1 MISKFKFNMVN
12 IEGGNC
18 AKKFHIN
25 KNKKKNE
32 NQTTAGRNIYLKQK
46 GDCLSI
52 SMKSWE
58 PCNFSSDF
66 HFTFWLK

>member
-1 MISKFKFNMVN
+1 MISNFKFNMVN

-32 NQTTAGRNIYLKQK
+32 NQTTAGRNNRKANNLCIL
-46 GDCLSI
+46 I
-52 SMKSWE
+52 
-58 PCNFSSDF
+58 
-66 HFTFWLK
+66 

>member
-32 NQTTAGRNIYLKQK
+32 NQTTNGRNIHYLV
-46 GDCLSI
+46 G
-52 SMKSWE
+52 
-58 PCNFSSDF
+58 SSYQ
-66 HFTFWLK
+66 HFLIFIRNKDDNIHK